1 LVDQDVQ
8 MSALRRPAKRRA
20 GRPRSPAGTRDALLA
35 AGTELFAEHGFDGVS
50 VSAIALKA
58 GVNKAM
64 ISYHFGGKRDLYA
77 TILAATFSEIV
88 ADVERIAESNG
99 PAPQVLRELIAAIGD
114 TAARRHPHFCTMM
127 LREVLTGGAR
137 LEKQALAQPVRV
149 LAAVQRIVERGVRVG
164 AFRPVDP
171 LLTHLSLVGSLVFFF
186 ATTRFRQRLIRD
198 RLHREPPD
206 GATYVKHL
214 QDLIIEG
221 LATRGAGSGRVGSR
235 S

>member
-1 LVDQDVQ
+1 
-8 MSALRRPAKRRA
+8 MSAPSRPARRRA

-64 ISYHFGGKRDLYA
+64 ISYHFGGKRDLYVA
-77 TILAATFSEIV
+77 ILAATFSEIV
-88 ADVERIAESNG
+88 AEVERIAESPG
-99 PAPQVLRELIAAIGD
+99 PAPQALRELIAAIGD
-114 TAARRHPHFCTMM
+114 TATRRHPHFCTMM
-127 LREVLTGGAR
+127 LREVLTGGER
-137 LEKQALAQPVRV
+137 LEKAVLAQPVRV
-149 LAAVQRIVERGVRVG
+149 LAAVQRIVERGIRGG
-164 AFRPVDP
+164 AFRRVDP

-186 ATTRFRQRLIRD
+186 ATTRFRQRVIGD

-214 QDLIIEG
+214 QDLILEG
-221 LATRGAGSGRVGSR
+221 LTTRGAGAGRAGR
-235 S
+235 PA